1 VAYKVT
7 FVMDKLAWADP
18 RRVVRRMQILREA
31 IRNMHL
37 DHLRHDPS
45 QPFSCELSYERE
57 EPSHKFTFD
66 MDGFAWADRRRAA
79 RRMQILLDALTKIHL
94 DHLRHYPR
102 TPSLYESGVV
112 YEREPP
118 GREDWQDIL
127 TTLRRGGGDCEDL
140 ATWRAADL
148 LMRGIPARA
157 FGRPRPM
164 LIPGACSNG
173 DIACQGEPQMGTLW
187 HILVRLPNGV
197 VEDPSLKLGM
207 KGVA

>member
-1 VAYKVT
+1 VAYQVT
-7 FVMDKLAWADP
+7 FVMDKLAWKNP
-18 RRVVRRMQILREA
+18 RRVARRMQILREA
-31 IRNMHL
+31 IRKMHL
-37 DHLRHDPS
+37 DHVLHSPDR
-45 QPFSCELSYERE
+45 PFSCRLVHE
-57 EPSHKFTFD
+57 EDAQSHKFTFD
-66 MDGFAWADRRRAA
+66 MDGFAWNDRRRAA

-94 DHLRHYPR
+94 DHLSHYPK

-164 LIPGACSNG
+164 LIPPACEEGAV
-173 DIACQGEPQMGTLW
+173 ACHGEPQMGTLW
-187 HILVRLPNGV
+187 HILVRLPNGTI
-197 VEDPSLKLGM
+197 EDPSKRLGM
-207 KGVA
+207 EGSA